1 MTKRKRTGKDVVAA
15 IFGGAKDAAKTEQR
29 VVKPVEKAQPILT
42 PKKPKVKK
50 VRKVHVRPPKRTP
63 PPATAPREGLKTVK
77 ARTLTHTVAKM
88 IPKAGSAASDPTKP
102 GL

>member
-1 MTKRKRTGKDVVAA
+1 MTKRKRAGKDVVAA
-15 IFGGAKDAAKTEQR
+15 LFGGAKDAKSEQR

-63 PPATAPREGLKTVK
+63 PAATPPREGPKTVK
-77 ARTLTHTVAKM
+77 ARTLTHVVAKM
-88 IPKAGSAASDPTKP
+88 IPKSGTAPADPTKP
-102 GL
+102 GG

>member
-1 MTKRKRTGKDVVAA
+1 MTKRKRTGKDAVAA
-15 IFGGAKDAAKTEQR
+15 IFGGAKDAKAEQR

-63 PPATAPREGLKTVK
+63 PATTPPREGPKTVK
-77 ARTLTHTVAKM
+77 ARTLTHTIAKT
-88 IPKAGSAASDPTKP
+88 IPKPGTAATDQTKP